1 MARFSFSSRLA
12 SAAALLLTSI
22 PQLHVAQAQQI
33 AYQNGLGLTPQ
44 MGWDNW
50 NAFGC
55 DISEELLLETA
66 QKIVDYG

>member
-1 MARFSFSSRLA
+1 MARFSFSLRLA
-12 SAAALLLTSI
+12 SATALLLVVI
-22 PQLHVAQAQQI
+22 PPFHLAQAQQI

-55 DISEELLLETA
+55 DIDEDLLLDTA